1 MSTTI
6 KDIAEMAQVSVATVS
21 RVINGNGY
29 VKKET
34 KETIENLL
42 KQTGYTPTA
51 RAQKKILQNSGKF
64 HMKPAK
70 SKPLLTTPP
79 EKKQPAPRLSQP
91 LEKLR

>member
-1 MSTTI
+1 MSITI

-51 RAQKKILQNSGKF
+51 RA
-64 HMKPAK
+64 
-70 SKPLLTTPP
+70 
-79 EKKQPAPRLSQP
+79 
-91 LEKLR
+91 

>member
-1 MSTTI
+1 MSITI

-51 RAQKKILQNSGKF
+51 RAQKKDLAKF
-64 HMKPAK
+64 AHRCR
-70 SKPLLTTPP
+70 SITVLNIFFLLRNI
-79 EKKQPAPRLSQP
+79 AGDSIFF
-91 LEKLR
+91 